1 MNRKRIQNSTSFT
14 NVNSIDD
21 DGYINLKSGDIAYLI
36 EVKAIDLSLTS
47 KEEKESFFTCLKTL
61 YQISGLN
68 LKCYK
73 LDEKINLNSNKCN
86 LDKLIEKNKNNNKEI
101 LLKENRKL
109 IDELEDKKYT
119 MSSIYYWVLIAKDK
133 LTLDSQLN
141 ELEDITSN
149 ITPKLNINFIKNKLE
164 IYKFL
169 SNLYL
174 TKNTLDTLMWYD
186 LPSLISPTNIV
197 ERTNQLSFDD
207 NTIQMVTIKNVPPF
221 VNELFFEELFN
232 YPNVRTCISIKDS
245 VTQDELIRWVNSQY
259 QFLLSDRNTT
269 KKLSDATELDTQQ
282 ENFQLLM
289 QDVKNGDE
297 KIKEVSVVL
306 VITGTKQERE
316 ETYREIKRLVDFFQI
331 KIDIPRLRQMEAW
344 QVYDI
349 TTHSFK
355 DYAFY
360 LPTLTL
366 AVSFPFTKS
375 YFNDSSGYML
385 GVDIHT
391 SLPTFFDPYV
401 INNSR
406 TSHNMAIIS
415 STGGGKSYT
424 MKKLIVN
431 EYAKNTKVFVF
442 DADK

>member
-1 MNRKRIQNSTSFT
+1 MNKKRIQNSTSIT

-86 LDKLIEKNKNNNKEI
+86 LDKLIEKNKNSNKEI
-101 LLKENRKL
+101 LLKENRNL
-109 IDELEDKKYT
+109 IDELEEKRYT

-174 TKNTLDTLMWYD
+174 TNNTLDTLMWYD
-186 LPSLISPTNIV
+186 LPSLVSPNNLV
-197 ERTNQLSFDD
+197 EKSNQLNFDD
-207 NTIQMVTIKNVPPF
+207 NVVQMVTIKNVPPF

-232 YPNVRTCISIKDS
+232 YPPSKGS
-245 VTQDELIRWVNSQY
+245 VILSLIFIV
-259 QFLLSDRNTT
+259 FLL
-269 KKLSDATELDTQQ
+269 K
-282 ENFQLLM
+282 
-289 QDVKNGDE
+289 
-297 KIKEVSVVL
+297 VSL
-306 VITGTKQERE
+306 
-316 ETYREIKRLVDFFQI
+316 
-331 KIDIPRLRQMEAW
+331 
-344 QVYDI
+344 
-349 TTHSFK
+349 
-355 DYAFY
+355 
-360 LPTLTL
+360 
-366 AVSFPFTKS
+366 
-375 YFNDSSGYML
+375 
-385 GVDIHT
+385 
-391 SLPTFFDPYV
+391 
-401 INNSR
+401 
-406 TSHNMAIIS
+406 
-415 STGGGKSYT
+415 
-424 MKKLIVN
+424 
-431 EYAKNTKVFVF
+431 
-442 DADK
+442 